1 MPLGESS
8 VAKRGQMEADLKEK
22 VYKVITGVAG
32 QPINAGN
39 ETFPLNQLG
48 IDSLSTLSLLMS
60 LQEEFGCEF
69 DFDKIEFSSINS
81 ASGLAAYIEKVC
93 LK

>member
-1 MPLGESS
+1 MKAG
-8 VAKRGQMEADLKEK
+8 LKEK
-22 VYKVITGVAG
+22 VYKVIAGVAG
-32 QPINAGN
+32 RPIDTGN

-48 IDSLSTLSLLMS
+48 IDSLSTLSLLMT

-69 DFDKIEFSSINS
+69 DFDRIEFSSINS
-81 ASGLAAYIEKVC
+81 ASGLAAYIEKAC